1 MRSSHLPVRVCLVLL
16 PLLAACAAADP
27 AGEGDA
33 TESAFSSAASCKPS
47 GEDGRVDKA
56 SFVTKTGAKL
66 AISVSHSLPDNSNC
80 GASGGLVVEYD
91 DAAGFF
97 GSAQDLRA
105 PITLHAHTNEKQSA
119 SARTISLGR
128 TSGTKFV
135 GVFCGLGSKDF
146 LDVAE
151 IAVSDLAGHRWESND
166 SRNYVQPFAN
176 ERFSANLTSSLGA
189 AISVDLIAD
198 WPTGASCAS
207 SGFFVSYDDKTQFFG
222 GAANIHAVAR
232 LHRHAGGAKDVRQ
245 VDVSL
250 SKGATGSYQGLSC
263 GSLAGDE
270 VLDGI
275 ELAFSNAA
283 KTKWDSNA
291 SKNYAVSCSF

>member
-1 MRSSHLPVRVCLVLL
+1 MRSSHLAVRVSLLL

-27 AGEGDA
+27 AGESDA
-33 TESAFSSAASCKPS
+33 TESAFSTAPSCKPS
-47 GEDGRVDKA
+47 GEDSRVDKA
-56 SFVTKTGAKL
+56 SFVTRTGAKL
-66 AISVSHSLPDNSNC
+66 ALSVSHSLPNNSNC

-97 GSAQDLRA
+97 GSAQELRA
-105 PITLHAHTNEKQSA
+105 PISLRTHTNEKQSA
-119 SARTISLGR
+119 ITRTISLAR

-135 GVFCGLGSKDF
+135 GVFCGLGSKDL

-151 IAVSDLAGHRWESND
+151 IALSDSAGHRWDSND
-166 SRNYVQPFAN
+166 SRNYVQTFAN
-176 ERFSANLTSSLGA
+176 ERFSASLTSGLGA
-189 AISVDLIAD
+189 AIAVDVIAD
-198 WPTGASCAS
+198 WPTGAACAS
-207 SGFFVSYDDKTQFFG
+207 SGFFVSYDDKAHFFG
-222 GAANIHAVAR
+222 GAANIHAIAR
-232 LHRHAGGAKDVRQ
+232 LHRHAGAAKDVRE
-245 VDVSL
+245 VDVLL
-250 SKGATGSYQGLSC
+250 SKGTTGSYQGLSC

-291 SKNYAVSCSF
+291 SKNYAISCSF